1 MSIRPYLFFNGA
13 CEDAILF
20 YEQVLGAERLMLMRY
35 AEAPDPPPPEMT
47 PAIGGRAVLHAA
59 IRIRGAEVLM
69 SDAGGCG
76 APVNG
81 QQGFSLSLAATDAD
95 DARRLFD
102 ALSDG
107 GEVQTPLGP
116 TFFSPAFGML
126 KDRFGVPWMVVVPG

>member
-1 MSIRPYLFFNGA
+1 MSIRPYLFFDGR
-13 CEDAILF
+13 CEEAILF
-20 YEQVLGAERLMLMRY
+20 YEQAAGAERLTLMRY
-35 AEAPDPPPPEMT
+35 DEAPDPVPPEML

-59 IRIRGAEVLM
+59 IRIRGAELLM
-69 SDAGGCG
+69 SDGGGCG
-76 APVNG
+76 APLRG
-81 QQGFSLSLAATDAD
+81 HEGFSLSLAATDAG

-126 KDRFGVPWMVVVPG
+126 KDRFGVPWMVLVPG